1 MQIRKATESDLPG
14 IVQLLKE
21 SLGEGLMP
29 KSEAYWRWKHIN
41 NPFGISPVLLAIED
55 DKLVGVRAFMRW
67 QWSDGK
73 RKVEAVRAVDTAT
86 HPDFQGKGIFS
97 KLTKALLTDSK
108 TDGYNLV
115 FNTPNDKSMPGY
127 LKMGWEKAGKLPITL
142 KPVNPLSMVMNI
154 LSSDSK
160 KSEPSSDGSVQE
172 ILNHRGLSQLLLH
185 ATKHNGHFVSS
196 HSVNSLKWRYLDC
209 PVAIYFAAGMSLNNA
224 LDGVIFY
231 RLKVSKAGLEMRVT
245 DVWSTLELPVAKI
258 KKMVAGERKKQR
270 ADYVTFGALAPVNP
284 VRSLTSITQARFA
297 PIVTVREIQ
306 DVDLSDFRAFK
317 RWSPSLGD
325 LELF

>member
-1 MQIRKATESDLPG
+1 MEIRKASESDLPG

-21 SLGEGLMP
+21 SLGESLMP

-55 DKLVGVRAFMRW
+55 EKLVGVRAFMRW
-67 QWSDGK
+67 QWYDGK
-73 RKVEAVRAVDTAT
+73 RKIEAVRAVDTAT

-97 KLTKALLTDSK
+97 KLTKALLADSK

-142 KPVNPLSMVMNI
+142 RPVSPLSMVMDM
-154 LSSDSK
+154 LSSGSK
-160 KSEPSSDGSVQE
+160 KSEPPSDGSVQE

-185 ATKHNGHFVSS
+185 AKKNNGHFVTS
-196 HSVNSLKWRYLDC
+196 HNVKSLKWRYLDC
-209 PVAIYFAAGMSLNNA
+209 PVAIYFAAGIDGNNG

-245 DVWSTLELPVAKI
+245 EVWCANELPVAKI
-258 KKMVAGERKKQR
+258 RKMISNERRKHR
-270 ADYVTFGALAPVNP
+270 ADYITFGALAPVNP
-284 VRSLTSITQARFA
+284 VRSLTSITQDRFA

-306 DVDLSDFRAFK
+306 DVDLSDFRTFK